1 MTPDAMQEN
10 LDKLGVLKQYD
21 LHRPQPQMQTHHFN
35 DYHDV
40 VQILKNPADFETPY
54 AERASRILLTTDG
67 LVEP

>member
-21 LHRPQPQMQTHHFN
+21 LNRPQPQMQTHHFT

-40 VQILKNPADFETPY
+40 VQILKNPADFEAPY
-54 AERASRILLTTDG
+54 AERASRILLTMDG